1 MPVSAATCAKII
13 DMAKS
18 VTTGLN
24 YASLQKGCLDAGAAV
39 TPTAPKSALEPV
51 PPGPKPIAPANP
63 ATR

>member
-18 VTTGLN
+18 VTNGTKLRFAAERMARRRRG
-24 YASLQKGCLDAGAAV
+24 GDADGAQACAR
-39 TPTAPKSALEPV
+39 TRCA
-51 PPGPKPIAPANP
+51 GPKPIAPANP